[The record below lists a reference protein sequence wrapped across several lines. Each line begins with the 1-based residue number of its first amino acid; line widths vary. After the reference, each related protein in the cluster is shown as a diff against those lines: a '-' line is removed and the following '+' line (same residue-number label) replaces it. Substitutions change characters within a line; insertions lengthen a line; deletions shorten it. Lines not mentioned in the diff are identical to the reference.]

1 MDYVVLLYNKGG
13 DRMKGFKKARKSSIK
28 TYKHTY
34 KRLYNEVKRE
44 IELLQKNGEEVPNGY
59 YDLLSHYKSRSEC
72 LLVYDLIHIA
82 IIVSIVV
89 SIFITIAFFLKQ
101 FLY

>member
-1 MDYVVLLYNKGG
+1 MG
-13 DRMKGFKKARKSSIK
+13 IK

-34 KRLYNEVKRE
+34 ERLYNEVKRE
-44 IELLQKNGEEVPNGY
+44 IELLQKNGEDVPNGY
-59 YDLLSHYKSRSEC
+59 YDLLSYYKSRSEC
-72 LLVYDLIHIA
+72 LLIHIA

-89 SIFITIAFFLKQ
+89 SIFVTIAFFLKQ